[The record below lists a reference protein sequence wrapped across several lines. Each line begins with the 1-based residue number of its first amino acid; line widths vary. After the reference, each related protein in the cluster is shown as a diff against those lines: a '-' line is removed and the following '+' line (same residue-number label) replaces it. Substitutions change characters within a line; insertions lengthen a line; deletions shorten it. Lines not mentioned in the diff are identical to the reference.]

1 MPGVKILEISL
12 PGNSAL
18 IAFQP
23 AGKNI
28 CSNVHLLTGDFIY
41 YYYFNL
47 QAFVPS
53 TLEKQFQNRPQPWP
67 AQQHPH
73 LYAVALSPEGHS
85 ASPFLTAPHGAEWL
99 CRWALTSSLAH
110 FVLGAVCLAVG
121 SLSPLCTPVVSS
133 CHRSGCEPGC
143 ARPAL
148 PRAP

>member
-1 MPGVKILEISL
+1 MPAVKILEISL
-12 PGNSAL
+12 SGNPAL

-28 CSNVHLLTGDFIY
+28 CSSVHLLTRDFIY

-67 AQQHPH
+67 AQQRPH
-73 LYAVALSPEGHS
+73 LYAAAMSPEGHS
-85 ASPFLTAPHGAEWL
+85 ASPFFTAPHRAECL

-110 FVLGAVCLAVG
+110 FVFGAVCLAMG
-121 SLSPLCTPVVSS
+121 SPSPLCTPAVSG
-133 CHRSGCEPGC
+133 CRRSGCEPGC
-143 ARPAL
+143 APPAL
-148 PRAP
+148 P